1 MDKNKNIIEI
11 ASIATPCTFEE
22 NDLIKKILIK
32 NNFEINF
39 FNENNVSIKESQNHH
54 FASIDAHQRFLNFQK
69 AVENIDSKIIWC
81 NRGGYG
87 SADILPY
94 LYKMQKPKNKK
105 ILIGFSDIVSIA
117 TFVQQNWGWKVV
129 CAPMLSQILK
139 NKVSSQSQ
147 QIIFDL
153 IHGKIDELSYDLKLL
168 KGVPSPV
175 ESEIVGG
182 CVSVL
187 AGNYATKNQI
197 NWRNKILF
205 LEDEGEDGERLER
218 YFTQIAFMINEKKSQ
233 PQAILLGNFLEGN
246 DFGNPQSQKIS
257 LAIQKFCDKIN
268 NITIWQETSNSLG
281 HSFNQKPLILGIKSK
296 ILTNGKIS
304 QKINLS
310 FFSKKLKIK

>member
-1 MDKNKNIIEI
+1 MHNYKNIIEI
-11 ASIATPCTFEE
+11 ASVATPCTFEE
-22 NDLIKKILIK
+22 NNLIEKIINK
-32 NNFEINF
+32 NGYEVNF
-39 FNENNVSIKESQNHH
+39 FNKKNVLINESQNHH
-54 FASIDAHQRFLNFQK
+54 FASVDSYQRFLNFK
-69 AVENIDSKIIWC
+69 EACENINSKIIWC

-87 SADILPY
+87 SADILPF
-94 LYKMQKPKNKK
+94 LYEMPKPKNKK

-117 TFVQQNWGWKVV
+117 TFVRQKWGWIVI
-129 CAPMLSQILK
+129 CAPMLSQIIH
-139 NKVSSQSQ
+139 NKVSIQSQ

-153 IHGKIDELSYDLKLL
+153 IGGKILELNYDLKLL
-168 KGVPSPV
+168 KGTPISV

-187 AGNYATKNQI
+187 AGNYATKNQL
-197 NWRNKILF
+197 NWHNKILF

-218 YFTQIAFMINEKKSQ
+218 YFTQIAFMIHEKKSQ
-233 PQAILLGNFLEGN
+233 PKAILLGNFLEGN
-246 DFGNPQSQKIS
+246 DFGNPQSQKINM
-257 LAIQKFCDKIN
+257 AIQKFCDKIN
-268 NITIWQETSNSLG
+268 GITIWQETTNSLG

>member
-1 MDKNKNIIEI
+1 MPQSKNIIDI
-11 ASIATPCTFEE
+11 ASIATPCTLEE

-32 NNFEINF
+32 NNFEVNF
-39 FNENNVSIKESQNHH
+39 FNENKVSINQPQNHH
-54 FASIDAHQRFLNFQK
+54 FASIEPYQRFLNFK
-69 AVENIDSKIIWC
+69 EACENINSKIIWC

-94 LYKMQKPKNKK
+94 LYQMPKPKNKK

-117 TFVQQNWGWKVV
+117 SFVQKNWGWKVV

-139 NKVSSQSQ
+139 DKVSVQSQ

-153 IHGKIDELSYDLKLL
+153 INGKIAELNYDLKLL
-168 KGVPSPV
+168 KGAPSQV

-187 AGNYATKNQI
+187 AGNYATKNQLD
-197 NWRNKILF
+197 WRNKILF

-218 YFTQIAFMINEKKSQ
+218 YFTQIAFMLNEKKSQ

-246 DFGNPQSQKIS
+246 EFGNPQSQKIN

-310 FFSKKLKIK
+310 FFSKKLKMK

>member
-1 MDKNKNIIEI
+1 MNQYKNIIDI

-22 NDLIKKILIK
+22 NDLIKKILVK
-32 NNFEINF
+32 NNFEVNF
-39 FNENNVSIKESQNHH
+39 FNENKVSINEPQNNH
-54 FASIDAHQRFLNFQK
+54 FASIDAHQRFLNFQQ
-69 AVENIDSKIIWC
+69 ASENTNSKIIWC

-87 SADILPY
+87 SADILPF
-94 LYKMQKPKNKK
+94 LYKMPKPKNKK

-117 TFVQQNWGWKVV
+117 SFVQQNWGWKVI
-129 CAPMLSQILK
+129 CAPMLAQILK
-139 NKVSSQSQ
+139 NKVSAQSQ

-153 IHGKIDELSYDLKLL
+153 IHKKITELNYDLKLL
-168 KGVPSPV
+168 KGVASDV
-175 ESEIVGG
+175 EAEIVGG

-187 AGNYATKNQI
+187 AGNYATKNQL

-205 LEDEGEDGERLER
+205 LEDEGEDGERLDR

-233 PQAILLGNFLEGN
+233 PKAILLGNFLEEN
-246 DFGNPQSQKIS
+246 DFGNPQSQKINI
-257 LAIQKFCDKIN
+257 AIQKFCDKIN
-268 NITIWQETSNSLG
+268 DITIWQEATNSLG

-296 ILTNGKIS
+296 ILTRGKIL